1 MSSGGQIICLQLNNF
16 ELHPWYDRTWAR
28 AERFVL
34 AGGSYGGFVA
44 LEYALAYPKR
54 LLGLI
59 LRDTSP
65 EGPAC
70 YEGALKAVLS
80 SPKVHVDRDR
90 QVRLWTG
97 KLIDNDDFQQG
108 FAEILPIFSGPNL
121 EQKQP
126 TAREISNDMILHYQ
140 THNAAFSVNLPKY
153 NITLQLGKIGVPTL
167 VVAGR
172 HDVVAPVALAKIIAK
187 GIPGAQLAIF
197 EKSGHSPPADEP
209 GAFRACVLQ
218 FLEARVLG

>member
-1 MSSGGQIICLQLNNF
+1 M
-16 ELHPWYDRTWAR
+16 
-28 AERFVL
+28 L

-59 LRDTSP
+59 LRDTSS

-90 QVRLWTG
+90 QIRLWTG
-97 KLIDNDDFQQG
+97 KVIDSEDFQQA
-108 FAEILPIFSGPNL
+108 FAEISPIFSGPNL
-121 EQKQP
+121 EKNQP
-126 TAREISNDMILHYQ
+126 TARDISNELILHYQ
-140 THNAAFSVNLPKY
+140 THNAAFSMNLPKY
-153 NITLQLGKIGVPTL
+153 NVTPQLGKIGVPTL
-167 VVAGR
+167 VVVGR
-172 HDVVAPVALAKIIAK
+172 HDVVAPVALAEIIAR

-209 GAFRACVLQ
+209 DAFRACVLQ